1 MAAADP
7 VRDGQTALA
16 LRLVKHLAAADADAA
31 AKNVAFSPVSI
42 HAGLALVAA
51 GAGGATRAQLLNFLG
66 APTADGLAAFG
77 RLVADRVLAD
87 KVGSGGPRVLF
98 GGGVWV
104 DASRGGLK
112 EAFKEVAAKSYKSET
127 RTVSFTDEPEE
138 AVETINR
145 WVKKAT
151 NNLIDSMIS
160 RSDITA
166 DTDLV
171 LANAVYFKGSW
182 LNPFNVCHTS
192 SGEFHRLDGSHTMSI
207 SCMDGFK
214 VLKLP
219 YGPDGEYEPAPG
231 GLPYKIHRGPR
242 ATSVKTPLG
251 EDATQFSMFV
261 FLPDE
266 RDGMATMVD
275 VITAA
280 PGYLYSVLPTET
292 KLVQI
297 NLPKFE
303 VSLDW
308 DLGSDLRRLGLTLP
322 FSRKAGDLRGM
333 YKKDDGRPTF
343 LTKVAHKAIIKVNE
357 EGTEAAA
364 VMTALRG
371 GGPMPD
377 HVEFVADHPFTFII
391 MEERSGVIVF
401 AGHVLD
407 PTCK

>member
-1 MAAADP
+1 
-7 VRDGQTALA
+7 LA

-51 GAGGATRAQLLNFLG
+51 GAGGATRAQLLSFLG

-87 KVGSGGPRVLF
+87 KAGSGGPRVLF
-98 GGGVWV
+98 GGG
-104 DASRGGLK
+104 
-112 EAFKEVAAKSYKSET
+112 
-127 RTVSFTDEPEE
+127 
-138 AVETINR
+138 
-145 WVKKAT
+145 
-151 NNLIDSMIS
+151 
-160 RSDITA
+160 
-166 DTDLV
+166 
-171 LANAVYFKGSW
+171 
-182 LNPFNVCHTS
+182 
-192 SGEFHRLDGSHTMSI
+192 FHRLDGSHVEAAFMYELKTMSI

-219 YGPDGEYEPAPG
+219 YGPEGEYEPAPE
-231 GLPYKIHRGPR
+231 GLPYKIYRGPR
-242 ATSVKTPLG
+242 ASSVKTPLG
-251 EDATQFSMFV
+251 DDATQFSMFV

-322 FSRKAGDLRGM
+322 FSRKVGDLRGM

-364 VMTALRG
+364 VMTALSG

-377 HVEFVADHPFTFII
+377 HVEFIADHPFTFII

>member
-1 MAAADP
+1 MYE
-7 VRDGQTALA
+7 
-16 LRLVKHLAAADADAA
+16 
-31 AKNVAFSPVSI
+31 
-42 HAGLALVAA
+42 
-51 GAGGATRAQLLNFLG
+51 
-66 APTADGLAAFG
+66 
-77 RLVADRVLAD
+77 
-87 KVGSGGPRVLF
+87 
-98 GGGVWV
+98 
-104 DASRGGLK
+104 LK
-112 EAFKEVAAKSYKSET
+112 
-127 RTVSFTDEPEE
+127 
-138 AVETINR
+138 
-145 WVKKAT
+145 
-151 NNLIDSMIS
+151 
-160 RSDITA
+160 
-166 DTDLV
+166 
-171 LANAVYFKGSW
+171 
-182 LNPFNVCHTS
+182 
-192 SGEFHRLDGSHTMSI
+192 TMSI

-322 FSRKAGDLRGM
+322 FSRKVGDLRGM
-333 YKKDDGRPTF
+333 YKQDDGPPTF
-343 LTKVAHKAIIKVNE
+343 LTKIAHKAIIKVNE

-377 HVEFVADHPFTFII
+377 HVEFIAEHPFTFII

-401 AGHVLD
+401 AGHVLV